1 MIPKFNDVGYLPH
14 GIHMATL
21 DEISQRFGEESEL
34 RRAQMDSVRWLVE
47 MAKKA
52 GVLRV
57 ILNGSFVTDVF
68 EPNDVDC
75 ALLLSPDF
83 PLDPVAAAELNAGL
97 PFVDLH
103 MVEANEFAIL
113 VDKFY
118 ATDRDSNP
126 KGVIEVV
133 L

>member
-1 MIPKFNDVGYLPH
+1 MF
-14 GIHMATL
+14 
-21 DEISQRFGEESEL
+21 EL
-34 RRAQMDSVRWLVE
+34 
-47 MAKKA
+47 
-52 GVLRV
+52 
-57 ILNGSFVTDVF
+57 
-68 EPNDVDC
+68 NDVDC

-83 PLDPVAAAELNAGL
+83 PVDSVAAAELNEGL

-118 ATDRDSNP
+118 ATDRDSTP
-126 KGVIEVV
+126 IGVIEVI

>member
-1 MIPKFNDVGYLPH
+1 MIPKFNDVGYLPP
-14 GIHMATL
+14 GIHLASL
-21 DEISQRFGEESEL
+21 DEIAARFGEESEL

-47 MAKKA
+47 MTKRA
-52 GVLRV
+52 GILRV

-75 ALLLSPDF
+75 AMLLSPDF
-83 PLDPVAAAELNAGL
+83 PVDPVAAAELNDGL

-118 ATDRDSNP
+118 ATDRDSIP
-126 KGVIEVV
+126 KGVIEVI

>member
-1 MIPKFNDVGYLPH
+1 VIPKFNDVGYLPP
-14 GIHMATL
+14 GIHLASL
-21 DEISQRFGEESEL
+21 DEIAARFGEESEL

-47 MAKKA
+47 MTKRA
-52 GVLRV
+52 GILRV

-75 ALLLSPDF
+75 AMLLSPDF
-83 PLDPVAAAELNAGL
+83 PVDPVAAAELNDGL

-118 ATDRDSNP
+118 ATDRDSIP
-126 KGVIEVV
+126 KGVIEVI

>member
-1 MIPKFNDVGYLPH
+1 
-14 GIHMATL
+14 
-21 DEISQRFGEESEL
+21 
-34 RRAQMDSVRWLVE
+34 
-47 MAKKA
+47 
-52 GVLRV
+52 V
-57 ILNGSFVTDVF
+57 ILKGSFVTDEF

-83 PLDPVAAAELNAGL
+83 PFDPVAAAELNAGL

-126 KGVIEVV
+126 KGVIEVI